1 MEELEKKLNYTF
13 REPALLSEA
22 LNHSSYANEHRA
34 EHLHSNERLEF
45 LGDSVLGFVTAE
57 FLFAQHPDLPEGDL
71 TRIRAALV
79 CEQSLYEV
87 ARKLDLGSYL
97 KLGRGEEAGGGRQR
111 TSILADA
118 TEAVFAAV
126 YLDGGIQE
134 ASALI
139 HRCLLDA
146 EREEAVE
153 ERRRDYKTA
162 LQELVQR
169 TPGST
174 ISYQLVRESGPDHCR
189 LFEMEVFI
197 GRNSAG
203 RGEGHSKKEAEQ
215 AAAKAAL
222 AVLEKSPADK

>member
-1 MEELEKKLNYTF
+1 MRDLEKKLNYTF
-13 REPALLSEA
+13 RNQALLEEA

-34 EHLHSNERLEF
+34 GGLRSNERLEF

-57 FLFAQHPDLPEGDL
+57 FLFCQHPDLPEGDL

-87 ARKLDLGSYL
+87 AQ
-97 KLGRGEEAGGGRQR
+97 KLGLGQY
-111 TSILADA
+111 LN
-118 TEAVFAAV
+118 
-126 YLDGGIQE
+126 LDGGIE
-134 ASALI
+134 AASALI

-146 EREEAVE
+146 EKEEVVE

-169 TPGST
+169 QADQVLTYHMTG
-174 ISYQLVRESGPDHCR
+174 EAGPDHDKT
-189 LFEMEVFI
+189 FQAEVQLNGLPI
-197 GRNSAG
+197 GAG
-203 RGEGHSKKEAEQ
+203 SGHSKKEAEQ

-222 AVLEKSPADK
+222 ETLEET

>member
-1 MEELEKKLNYTF
+1 MLELEKKLNYTF
-13 REPALLSEA
+13 RDRKLLSEA
-22 LNHSSYANEHRA
+22 LSHSSYANEHRSA
-34 EHLHSNERLEF
+34 GLKSNERLEV

-79 CEQSLYEV
+79 CEQSLFEV
-87 ARKLDLGSYL
+87 AQKLDLGRYL
-97 KLGRGEEAGGGRQR
+97 KLGRGEEAGGGRKR

-126 YLDGGIQE
+126 YLDGGIGA

-139 HRCLLDA
+139 HRVLLDA
-146 EREEAVE
+146 EREEVVE

-169 TPGST
+169 TPGRT
-174 ISYQLVRESGPDHCR
+174 ITYQLVEETGPDHCR
-189 LFEMEVFI
+189 VFVMEVSVD
-197 GRNSAG
+197 GQAAG
-203 RGEGHSKKEAEQ
+203 RGEGRSRKEAEQ
-215 AAAKAAL
+215 AAARAAL
-222 AVLEKSPADK
+222 EAMENA

>member
-1 MEELEKKLNYTF
+1 MQELEKKLNYTF
-13 REPALLSEA
+13 RDPALLSEA
-22 LNHSSYANEHRA
+22 LSHSSYANEHRSA
-34 EHLHSNERLEF
+34 GLNSNERLEF

-57 FLFAQHPDLPEGDL
+57 FLFVQHPNLPEGDL

-97 KLGRGEEAGGGRQR
+97 KLGRGEEAGGGRKR

-126 YLDGGIQE
+126 YLDGGIGA

-139 HRCLLDA
+139 HRLLLDA
-146 EREEAVE
+146 EKEEAVE
-153 ERRRDYKTA
+153 ERRKDYKTA
-162 LQELVQR
+162 LQELIQR
-169 TPGST
+169 TPGRT
-174 ISYQLVRESGPDHCR
+174 ITYQLVEETGPDHCR
-189 LFEMEVFI
+189 VFVMEVSVD
-197 GRNSAG
+197 GQVSG
-203 RGEGHSKKEAEQ
+203 RGEGRSKKEAEQ

-222 AVLEKSPADK
+222 KLLGGE